1 MESIERL
8 DFNQGVVDEEI
19 EEIKESKISVIKGYI
34 LEMLIYLAVSLVII
48 LFLRAFV
55 VQHVRVS
62 GTSMAPTLKDR
73 QHLLIEKISYR
84 FEDVKRYDVIVFQPY
99 ADNDD
104 LFYIKRVIGL
114 PGETIKIENNTIYI
128 DGQVLKDPYNGD
140 AYTDAKLAKDT
151 ILLGPEDYFVL
162 GDNREVSK
170 DSREKEIG
178 LLTYDSIIGKA
189 MVKIYPFNDLGKVR

>member
-8 DFNQGVVDEEI
+8 NYDKHI
-19 EEIKESKISVIKGYI
+19 EETDIEEKKSIFGVIMGYVA
-34 LEMLIYLAVSLVII
+34 EMLVYLAISIVII
-48 LFLRAFV
+48 LVLRAFV

-62 GTSMAPTLKDR
+62 GSSMEPTLHDR
-73 QHLLIEKISYR
+73 QHLLIEKISYKYK
-84 FEDVKRYDVIVFQPY
+84 DVKRFDVIVFRPY
-99 ADNDD
+99 ADNKD

-128 DGQVLKDPYNGD
+128 NDKVLKDPYNGD
-140 AYTDAKLAKDT
+140 AYIDAKLAKDT
-151 ILLGPEDYFVL
+151 IMLGPEDYFVL

-170 DSREKEIG
+170 DSREKDIG

-189 MVKIYPFNDLGKVR
+189 MTKIYPFNDIGKVK

>member
-8 DFNQGVVDEEI
+8 NYDEHFENESV
-19 EEIKESKISVIKGYI
+19 EEKESMFNVIKGYVI
-34 LEMLIYLAVSLVII
+34 EMIIYLAISLMII

-55 VQHVRVS
+55 IQHVRVS
-62 GTSMAPTLKDR
+62 GSSMEPTLHDR
-73 QHLLIEKISYR
+73 QHLLIEKVSYK
-84 FEDVKRYDVIVFQPY
+84 FQDVKRFDVIVFQPY
-99 ADNDD
+99 ADDKD

-128 DGQVLKDPYNGD
+128 NDKVLNDPYNGD
-140 AYTDAKLAKDT
+140 AYIDAKLAKDT

-189 MVKIYPFNDLGKVR
+189 MTKIYPFNDVGKVK

>member
-8 DFNQGVVDEEI
+8 NYDEHFENESV
-19 EEIKESKISVIKGYI
+19 EEKESMFNVIKGYVI
-34 LEMLIYLAVSLVII
+34 EMIIYLAISLMII

-55 VQHVRVS
+55 IQHVRVS
-62 GTSMAPTLKDR
+62 CSSMEPTLHDR
-73 QHLLIEKISYR
+73 QHLLIEKVSYK
-84 FEDVKRYDVIVFQPY
+84 FQDVKRFDVIVFQPY
-99 ADNDD
+99 ADNKD

-114 PGETIKIENNTIYI
+114 PGETIRIENNTIYI
-128 DGQVLKDPYNGD
+128 NDKVLNDPYNGD
-140 AYTDAKLAKDT
+140 AYIDAKLAKDT

-189 MVKIYPFNDLGKVR
+189 MTKIYPFNDVGKVK

>member
-8 DFNQGVVDEEI
+8 NYDKHI
-19 EEIKESKISVIKGYI
+19 EETDIEEKNSIFGVIMGYVA
-34 LEMLIYLAVSLVII
+34 EMLVYLAISIVII
-48 LFLRAFV
+48 LVLRAFV

-62 GTSMAPTLKDR
+62 GSSMEPTLHDR
-73 QHLLIEKISYR
+73 QHLLIEKISYKYK
-84 FEDVKRYDVIVFQPY
+84 DVKRFDVIVFRPY
-99 ADNDD
+99 ADNKD

-128 DGQVLKDPYNGD
+128 NDKVLKDPYNGD
-140 AYTDAKLAKDT
+140 AYIDAKLAKDT
-151 ILLGPEDYFVL
+151 IMLGPEDYFVL

-170 DSREKEIG
+170 DSREKDIG

-189 MVKIYPFNDLGKVR
+189 MTKIYPFNDIGKVK